1 MMILKLLK
9 KLEKKIV
16 NLIFGFQNRLV
27 WIIQLLNN
35 YQKEEF
41 KNLKEKKPLNYFNLY
56 VSLMIKI
63 VSITDW
69 KSKLALLM
77 FYKIGVLQKNL
88 KICFLLF
95 EIDLTR
101 RLSQLSLQLITKKG
115 SIISL
120 STNY

>member
-63 VSITDW
+63 VSITDR
-69 KSKLALLM
+69 KSKLASLM